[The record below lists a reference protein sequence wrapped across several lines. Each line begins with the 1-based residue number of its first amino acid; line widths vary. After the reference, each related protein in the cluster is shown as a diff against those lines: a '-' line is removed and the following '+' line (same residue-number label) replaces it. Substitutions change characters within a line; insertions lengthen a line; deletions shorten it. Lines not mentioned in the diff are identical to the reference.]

1 MKKPKV
7 FENQIDKKI
16 NNNKEVFD
24 STKEVLEIINSNNG
38 NRNISNTKEN
48 ENISVLDK
56 ITQLLNTSG
65 YIFNVD
71 VLIKTKDNEYNTH
84 IASVIN
90 NHIITLDND
99 IINIDDV
106 IDIKY

>member
-1 MKKPKV
+1 MTKKPKI

-24 STKEVLEIINSNNG
+24 STKEILEIINSDRKSINGGIINN
-38 NRNISNTKEN
+38 ND
-48 ENISVLDK
+48 ISVLDK
-56 ITQLLNTSG
+56 ITQLINTNG
-65 YIFNVD
+65 YIFNIG
-71 VLIKTKDNEYNTH
+71 VLIKTKDNQYNTH

-99 IINIDDV
+99 IINIEDI
-106 IDIKY
+106 IDIEF

>member
-1 MKKPKV
+1 MGKKPKI

-16 NNNKEVFD
+16 NNNKELFD
-24 STKEVLEIINSNNG
+24 SSKDDIELIKEENSRSNNYDKDI
-38 NRNISNTKEN
+38 NI
-48 ENISVLDK
+48 VDK
-56 ITQLLNTSG
+56 ITRLLNTNG
-65 YIFNVD
+65 YIFNID
-71 VLIKTKDNEYNTH
+71 VLIKTKDSEYNTH